1 MGYTTEFSGK
11 LSIKPPLPD
20 DVIDVINEF
29 CQERH
34 EDRSYPSIWCDWEV
48 SDDGSSI
55 AWNGSEK
62 SYSMTEWLRYIIARF
77 IPSGTTVSGRLL
89 AQGESRDDTWILEAE
104 GRLVREIP
112 VDLRHKL
119 GIT

>member
-11 LSIKPPLPD
+11 LSIKPPLTD
-20 DVIDVINEF
+20 DVIDAINKF
-29 CQERH
+29 CRERH
-34 EDRSYPSIWCDWEV
+34 EDRSYPSIHCDWEV
-48 SDDGSSI
+48 SEDGSSI
-55 AWNGSEK
+55 AWNGRQK

-77 IPSGTTVSGRLL
+77 VPSGTMVIGRML

-112 VDLRHKL
+112 INLNESL